1 MNLNLSNTVG
11 SDNASRK
18 WDTSD
23 HRQEAAGHIVME
35 NPAGDSVEAWTEG
48 PDPCV
53 YFPDRTA
60 HAIVIDSDDANRQAV
75 YSHLATAGFRRT
87 ASVFY
92 APRCVGC
99 NACVP
104 LRVVVAGFRP
114 SRRFRRV
121 LARNADLTVELGD
134 PFDEVEEHFHLYRRY
149 ISGRHPHGSMYPPSA
164 KQFLHL
170 TQPYDVE
177 ILTLDIRQE
186 GRLVAAAVTDVLDHG
201 LAAVYTYFDPDLADR
216 SLGVFAILQQIEECR
231 RRDLPHLYLG
241 YWIDELRRMRYKAD
255 YRPAEVLRDGVW
267 SALD

>member
-1 MNLNLSNTVG
+1 MI
-11 SDNASRK
+11 DNRA
-18 WDTSD
+18 D
-23 HRQEAAGHIVME
+23 
-35 NPAGDSVEAWTEG
+35 NSVEAWTAG

-60 HAIVIDSDDANRQAV
+60 HAIVIDADDANRQAV
-75 YSHLATAGFRRT
+75 YSHLAQAGFRRT

-114 SRRFRRV
+114 NRRFRRV
-121 LARNADLTVELGD
+121 LARNADLAVEFRDARG
-134 PFDEVEEHFHLYRRY
+134 EAEHFHLYRRY
-149 ISGRHPHGSMYPPSA
+149 ISGRHALGSMYPPSA

-170 TQPYDVE
+170 SEPYGVE
-177 ILTLDIRQE
+177 TLILEVREQD
-186 GRLVAAAVTDVLDHG
+186 RLIAAAVTDVLDRS
-201 LAAVYTYFDPDLADR
+201 LAAVYTYFDPELADR
-216 SLGVFAILQQIEECR
+216 SLGVFAILQQIAECR
-231 RRDLPHLYLG
+231 RRGVPHLYLG
-241 YWIDELRRMRYKAD
+241 YWIDELRKMRYKAD

>member
-1 MNLNLSNTVG
+1 MI
-11 SDNASRK
+11 DDYAEK
-18 WDTSD
+18 
-23 HRQEAAGHIVME
+23 
-35 NPAGDSVEAWTEG
+35 PVEAWTVG

-75 YSHLATAGFRRT
+75 YSHLAQAGFRRS

-92 APRCVGC
+92 VPSCAGC

-121 LARNADLTVELGD
+121 LARNADLTVELRD
-134 PFDEVEEHFHLYRRY
+134 PRDEVEEHFHLYRRY
-149 ISGRHPHGSMYPPSA
+149 ISGRHAHGSMYPPSA

-170 TQPYDVE
+170 TEPDGIE
-177 ILTLDIRQE
+177 IFTLDVRKD
-186 GRLVAAAVTDVLDHG
+186 GRLVAAAATDVLDHG
-201 LAAVYTYFDPDLADR
+201 LAAVYTYFDPELEDR

-231 RRDLPHLYLG
+231 RRALPHLYLG

-267 SALD
+267 SALDC